1 MNYFVDLDEQILTI
15 IPIQSSDR
23 QKTEF
28 KIFKTQKTLKLFN
41 FSPIQRPSSI
51 G

>member
-23 QKTEF
+23 QKTEL
-28 KIFKTQKTLKLFN
+28 KIFRSEYGDHILQNIVNLPN
-41 FSPIQRPSSI
+41 R
-51 G
+51 